1 MISLH
6 VKDSMENS
14 FHKSI
19 SEARLPYLCFI
30 FSVHSGW
37 GGAVEDSIVCRL
49 LMMLAGVWALDPVAP
64 AGLIT
69 ASRDHHPVLFSSLQP
84 VDSSGDTKGTKG
96 VSSHSSN
103 PQTHTHSL
111 TLVHQ
116 RKHWHHRRRVVFNQ
130 IHCCCFFSFLKGT
143 KTVGGCFICRL
154 WCLRCFEA
162 QGVCFY
168 KRWPRSQGFVVMQI
182 VIVEYVAIAVTSCY
196 LYLLS
201 SQSVRVEHAQS
212 SPLCPVP

>member
-1 MISLH
+1 M
-6 VKDSMENS
+6 
-14 FHKSI
+14 
-19 SEARLPYLCFI
+19 
-30 FSVHSGW
+30 
-37 GGAVEDSIVCRL
+37 EDSIVCRL

-116 RKHWHHRRRVVFNQ
+116 RKH
-130 IHCCCFFSFLKGT
+130 
-143 KTVGGCFICRL
+143 
-154 WCLRCFEA
+154 
-162 QGVCFY
+162 
-168 KRWPRSQGFVVMQI
+168 
-182 VIVEYVAIAVTSCY
+182 
-196 LYLLS
+196 
-201 SQSVRVEHAQS
+201 
-212 SPLCPVP
+212 